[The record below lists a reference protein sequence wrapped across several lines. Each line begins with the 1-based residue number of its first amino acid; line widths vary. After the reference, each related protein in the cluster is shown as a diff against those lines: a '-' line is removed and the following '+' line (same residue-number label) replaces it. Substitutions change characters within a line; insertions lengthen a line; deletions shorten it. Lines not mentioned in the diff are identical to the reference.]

1 MSESLFKTLFNM
13 VSEHT
18 LSSKIF
24 WWPNSVHTLPLKPS
38 AARMTTPTINV
49 SHTSPKNQENPN
61 SNQSDTSAQTSFDQ
75 NQGYLNPYFL
85 HHNDN
90 TNLVLV
96 TEQLTEENYV
106 SWSRAMTIGLSVKNK
121 IGFVDGTIARPTGDL
136 LPVWIRNNNIV
147 ISWILNS
154 VSKPI
159 SANIL
164 FSDLARTIWVE
175 LKERFQKKNAPRI
188 FQLKRSLATLSQNQD
203 SIGTSSTPTYGSSSI
218 YKPSLFSSPKRR
230 TTKINQIFC
239 LLNICNGI
247 RIDKCY
253 KIHGY
258 PPGYRTKQ
266 QQQRNNNAVNSVT
279 IQNDEIAP
287 QGTTELTSNPKINNT
302 AEALIQCQNLLNQ
315 LQCQIKCFQ
324 STNCLS
330 CSRTSSL

>member
-203 SIGTSSTPTYGSSSI
+203 SIGMYFTKFKTLFDELNTYRPACNCGTCTCDGLKEMADFLQMEYLVDFLWDSMRIFSRHKLNSYLWI
-218 YKPSLFSSPKRR
+218 LFHLQAEPILFS
-230 TTKINQIFC
+230 
-239 LLNICNGI
+239 
-247 RIDKCY
+247 
-253 KIHGY
+253 
-258 PPGYRTKQ
+258 
-266 QQQRNNNAVNSVT
+266 
-279 IQNDEIAP
+279 
-287 QGTTELTSNPKINNT
+287 
-302 AEALIQCQNLLNQ
+302 
-315 LQCQIKCFQ
+315 
-324 STNCLS
+324 
-330 CSRTSSL
+330 